1 MLKKLICSI
10 ETRRTQRLLRE
21 AWCGVPLYNCC
32 QPNTEVP
39 EEKTFTDKNLLAFL
53 SPQILD
59 PGGTEETDGAVAENI
74 ITIYGQ
80 HE

>member
-1 MLKKLICSI
+1 M
-10 ETRRTQRLLRE
+10 
-21 AWCGVPLYNCC
+21 
-32 QPNTEVP
+32 EVP